1 MPRRTAPTCRR
12 VSSRE
17 MVDAT
22 VEINLI
28 RGDCFGFA
36 DLTTRAAFA
45 VAWSDWGDELLPR
58 YVAQFP
64 GSRPM
69 ACYILGEIEPP
80 TWTNPIP
87 LCRHPFRSIDG
98 GTVRLAD
105 TTWHRRRAE
114 LEHLDALGLID
125 DDEREAAVARLAGP
139 SVAYVPLA
147 EE

>member
-1 MPRRTAPTCRR
+1 MPRRNAPTCRLR
-12 VSSRE
+12 SPDDRI
-17 MVDAT
+17 DAT
-22 VEINLI
+22 VEINLT
-28 RGDCFGFA
+28 RGDCFGIG
-36 DLTTRAAFA
+36 DLTSRSAFA
-45 VAWSDWGDELLPR
+45 AAWDDWGDELLPR

-69 ACYILGEIEPP
+69 AAYILGEIEPP

-105 TTWHRRRAE
+105 TSWHRGRAE

-125 DDEREAAVARLAGP
+125 DDEWEAAVARLAAP
-139 SVAYVPLA
+139 AVTYVPMA
-147 EE
+147 ND